1 MSSRK
6 RVVIIDQLNLFFR
19 SYIVNPSLSTNG
31 FPIGG
36 LKGTI
41 ASLQKICREIKPDE
55 IIFCWDGP
63 GGSVKRKKILK
74 DYKAGRAPIRLN
86 REVRNL
92 SPEEEQEN
100 KIWQQTRLVE
110 YFNNMPVVQ
119 LMYAGTEADDVISYV
134 KNSPHYEDW
143 EKIIISSD
151 KDFFQLLDDTTVLYR
166 PIQKQVLSKLSLIE
180 MFGIHPNN
188 FALARAMAGDN
199 SDNLEG
205 VGGVGLKTIAK
216 RFPFL
221 SEEKS
226 YTIDELLD
234 FCVESLET
242 KKIKAYENVLEK
254 KDIVER
260 NYKMMQLYVPFLSID
275 SKKDINNILENA
287 DISFNKTKIIK
298 LMNEDGFGNFDWFE
312 LQTNFKRI
320 VAG

>member
-1 MSSRK
+1 LSSRK

-110 YFNNMPVVQ
+110 YFNSMPVVQ

-134 KNSPHYEDW
+134 KNSPH
-143 EKIIISSD
+143 
-151 KDFFQLLDDTTVLYR
+151 
-166 PIQKQVLSKLSLIE
+166 
-180 MFGIHPNN
+180 
-188 FALARAMAGDN
+188 
-199 SDNLEG
+199 
-205 VGGVGLKTIAK
+205 
-216 RFPFL
+216 
-221 SEEKS
+221 
-226 YTIDELLD
+226 
-234 FCVESLET
+234 
-242 KKIKAYENVLEK
+242 
-254 KDIVER
+254 
-260 NYKMMQLYVPFLSID
+260 
-275 SKKDINNILENA
+275 
-287 DISFNKTKIIK
+287 
-298 LMNEDGFGNFDWFE
+298 
-312 LQTNFKRI
+312 
-320 VAG
+320 

>member
-1 MSSRK
+1 MSRRK

-41 ASLQKICREIKPDE
+41 ASLQKICREISPDQ

-63 GGSVKRKKILK
+63 GGSTKRKQISK

-86 REVRNL
+86 RGIRTL
-92 SPEEEQEN
+92 SPEQEEDN
-100 KIWQQTRLVE
+100 RIWQQTRLVE
-110 YFNNMPVVQ
+110 YFNSMPVIQ
-119 LMYAGTEADDVISYV
+119 FMYPGTEADDIISYV
-134 KNSPHYEDW
+134 QSAPSYKDW

-151 KDFFQLLDDTTVLYR
+151 KDFFQLLDDSTLLYR
-166 PIQKQVLSKLSLIE
+166 PIQKEVLNKLALVKK
-180 MFGIHPNN
+180 FGIHPNN
-188 FALARAMAGDN
+188 FALARAMAGDP
-199 SDNLEG
+199 SDNLGG
-205 VGGVGLKTIAK
+205 VGGVGLKTISK

-221 SEEKS
+221 AEEKS

-234 FCVESLET
+234 FCAKSNET
-242 KKIKAYENVLEK
+242 KKIKAFENVLEK
-254 KDIVER
+254 EDILRR
-260 NYKMMQLYVPFLSID
+260 NYKMMQLYAPLLTIE

-287 DISFNKTKIIK
+287 DISFNKTEIIK
-298 LMNEDGFGNFDWFE
+298 LMDADGFGNFDWFE
-312 LQTNFKRI
+312 LQGNLNRI